1 MKTRFAPS
9 PTGYIH
15 MGNAR
20 TALFSY
26 LAAQAQGGDFVLRI
40 EDTDAERSREEYV
53 DALREDLLWL
63 GLPWQE
69 GPDADKG
76 NGPYW
81 QSQRGAIY
89 AQYYQKL
96 QEMGMVY
103 PCFCTPVELELMRK
117 MQAQSGLPPRYDGRH
132 ANLTPE
138 QVAERKAEG
147 QPFTLRFRVPKG
159 EEVVFDDMVKGKQR
173 FKTDDIGDFII
184 ARGDGSPAFFF
195 CNAIDDALMGITHV
209 LRGEDHLTNTP
220 RQILM
225 LKALGLNVPNYGHMN
240 LILGTD
246 GAPLSKRNGSRNIR
260 QMQAEGFR
268 PDAVLNYMARLGHYY
283 ENPAYMSPKEL
294 GAAFK
299 VENCGSAPA
308 RFDEAQLHYWQKEA
322 VMRMDDAA
330 WWDWIGEETR
340 QMVPVDK
347 QGLFIETIRP
357 NTVFPQDARTWAT
370 ILFAPLTLSAE
381 VEEVVAAT
389 GDAFL
394 TAVETSVDLSY
405 TDMVEAVKLASGAKG
420 KGLFMPLRLL
430 MSGRHDGPEMA
441 KMWQLIGREG
451 ILARLGQV
459 MSVKAG

>member
-81 QSQRGAIY
+81 QSQRDAIY

-117 MQAQSGLPPRYDGRH
+117 MQAQAGLPPRYDGRH

-283 ENPAYMSPKEL
+283 ENPAYMSPTEL

-299 VENCGSAPA
+299 IENCGSAPA

-330 WWDWIGEETR
+330 WWDWIGEEAR

-347 QGLFIETIRP
+347 QALFIETIRP
-357 NTVFPQDARTWAT
+357 NTVFPQDALTWAT
-370 ILFAPLTLSAE
+370 ILFMPLTLSAE
-381 VEEVVAAT
+381 AEEVVAAT

-405 TDMVEAVKLASGAKG
+405 SDMVEAVKLASGAKG